1 MEIDFTFKCSL
12 DVNESTVAGI
22 DNTKGI
28 VMLRKTNQHQNCIST
43 CQYHNIT
50 STSLFKHRKPQAEHQ
65 KYKSEFH
72 SEVFYDKKKIDLTT
86 AKKQEEKSMAPPA
99 LEKTLQLSNQI

>member
-22 DNTKGI
+22 DKTKGI

-43 CQYHNIT
+43 C
-50 STSLFKHRKPQAEHQ
+50 
-65 KYKSEFH
+65 
-72 SEVFYDKKKIDLTT
+72 
-86 AKKQEEKSMAPPA
+86 
-99 LEKTLQLSNQI
+99 